1 MKSVYESP
9 VMEVLLY
16 EAADFLDQ
24 SGNDFTQKDVF
35 DDSYGDSF

>member
-24 SGNDFTQKDVF
+24 SGNDFTHKDVF
-35 DDSYGDSF
+35 NDSYGDSF